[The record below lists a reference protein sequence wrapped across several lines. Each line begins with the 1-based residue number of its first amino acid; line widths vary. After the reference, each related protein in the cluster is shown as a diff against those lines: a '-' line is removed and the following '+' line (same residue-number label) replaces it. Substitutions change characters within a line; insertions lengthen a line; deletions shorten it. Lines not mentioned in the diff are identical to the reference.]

1 MNCLYDISPSLHN
14 ITQQMWAKEE
24 QEVQNQSQSELILDV
39 SEHNKNIL
47 RHPRSSELWFQEY
60 YTQHLLQND
69 HSFWSQYRKLMNISK
84 FFDMIHQNIL
94 QGGRNRSRQ
103 DMTRHDK
110 PIFDNTPSRR
120 KSTIWIGAIGSIGK
134 TCVSWIRLVY
144 PQGAC
149 KILEILSIITVPP
162 LYAIKQTQMSCRT

>member
-1 MNCLYDISPSLHN
+1 MLIHLRSASPGNMSSSSSTMNCLYDISPSLHN

-69 HSFWSQYRKLMNISK
+69 HSF
-84 FFDMIHQNIL
+84 
-94 QGGRNRSRQ
+94 
-103 DMTRHDK
+103 
-110 PIFDNTPSRR
+110 
-120 KSTIWIGAIGSIGK
+120 
-134 TCVSWIRLVY
+134 
-144 PQGAC
+144 
-149 KILEILSIITVPP
+149 
-162 LYAIKQTQMSCRT
+162 